1 MPHASRLPA
10 CRWQGLEKPA
20 AGSQAWAANWAG
32 PQHVLFG
39 HDAKR
44 KLQQHPHASGLDTG
58 CVYGFR
64 LTAAVFPPL
73 QQLQQ
78 SEAFTSKL
86 AAGQP
91 LLFEDLQGQLV
102 AVEALAVHEPPK
114 KKEATAAGSAGSAA
128 TAGVLVSAQQAAGG
142 AVWAAEA
149 GRAAGEEPA
158 VQQDQVPTAAVR

>member
-1 MPHASRLPA
+1 M
-10 CRWQGLEKPA
+10 
-20 AGSQAWAANWAG
+20 
-32 PQHVLFG
+32 LFG

-44 KLQQHPHASGLDTG
+44 KLQQHPHATGLDTG

-78 SEAFTSKL
+78 SEVFTSKL

-102 AVEALAVHEPPK
+102 AVEALAVHEPAK
-114 KKEATAAGSAGSAA
+114 KKEVTAGSAA
-128 TAGVLVSAQQAAGG
+128 EVAGSAAGAAPGATGVLGQQAVDGG
-142 AVWAAEA
+142 AEA
-149 GRAAGEEPA
+149 GVAVGEEA
-158 VQQDQVPTAAVR
+158 GVQQDHVATAAVR